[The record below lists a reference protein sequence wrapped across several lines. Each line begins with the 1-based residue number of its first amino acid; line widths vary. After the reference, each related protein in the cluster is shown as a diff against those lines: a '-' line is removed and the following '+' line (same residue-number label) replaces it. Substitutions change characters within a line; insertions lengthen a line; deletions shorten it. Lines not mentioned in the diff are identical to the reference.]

1 MENKPFF
8 SIIIPTLNEVTT
20 LPVLLKDLTNQTW
33 KDVEILIVDANSED
47 KTNQKAESFR
57 KYFAGLK
64 IIISQQRNV
73 AYQRNLGAKNA
84 KADWIIFMDA
94 DNRIPPYFL
103 QGVKYRLEALNP
115 DILSTWI
122 QAETSDTK
130 DQAIATIVNLYIEM
144 QKTTNKPS
152 VLEAM
157 MCFKKD
163 VFLRLGG
170 FETSRNWGEGGE
182 ILERA
187 LRKKFRF
194 EVVRD
199 PKFTYSLRRL
209 RAQGTLKSTR
219 TVARLELARL
229 LSKRLP
235 KQKLKFL
242 YPMEG
247 GAYFKQPTEKQVSRL
262 RRLVQ
267 RLYRGTPDDRE
278 QPKHWFLDRLF
289 GKKA

>member
-1 MENKPFF
+1 
-8 SIIIPTLNEVTT
+8 
-20 LPVLLKDLTNQTW
+20 
-33 KDVEILIVDANSED
+33 
-47 KTNQKAESFR
+47 
-57 KYFAGLK
+57 
-64 IIISQQRNV
+64 
-73 AYQRNLGAKNA
+73 
-84 KADWIIFMDA
+84 MDA

-235 KQKLKFL
+235 KQN
-242 YPMEG
+242 
-247 GAYFKQPTEKQVSRL
+247 FKQPTEKQVSRL